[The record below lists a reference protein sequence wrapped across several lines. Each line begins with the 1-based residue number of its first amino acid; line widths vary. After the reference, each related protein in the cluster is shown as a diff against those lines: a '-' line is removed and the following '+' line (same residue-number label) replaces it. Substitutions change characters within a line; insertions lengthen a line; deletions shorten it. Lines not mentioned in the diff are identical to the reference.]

1 MQRPILDIHGGCP
14 VPAILSRT
22 DALLRNSPFLRKN
35 GLVRGKVADDTA
47 CRKIDAIGGAKGKGT
62 SFISGDCNGIATIA
76 PAQISAIMRDA
87 TLSAAEKQRGAQALR
102 AGQQPAS
109 EASLSV
115 EKREALVTSKLAET
129 CAAWSLDKPPL
140 HVDRRGLPMWPRSN
154 KLNKPSNSVVCE
166 SQLER
171 VPSVPSPWT
180 SDSEDSMDDCERRT
194 GAALLFFARSPSAAS
209 EPFPARSASL
219 TWARSS
225 LALHESKAT
234 QPKSFVPDNQGLE
247 TEEREISYAALLQK
261 VSKLETEKAVLKM
274 QMEMLKADCV
284 AENARNQAEIAQ
296 VKATANAEIDHV
308 KAKADKSSEAS
319 KMELIALMKII
330 GDLKTHAEGAQLNFV
345 DKISAHD
352 DGGQQEDVLSDI
364 STRPSTPRTSCLP
377 TTLQHLNLGWE
388 SLEEEDPYLTPL
400 KPFMRLQA
408 EGLDSVDEKN
418 KEHDDH
424 KQELQRVEEL
434 NVHLL
439 QLVTT
444 TSLDF
449 LPYDW
454 TFLQHDPHCHTKQS
468 RSHFTEDS
476 LSETLQQG
484 LDWHEFKATM
494 RERIDFKKSPL
505 QVSLLY

>member
-1 MQRPILDIHGGCP
+1 
-14 VPAILSRT
+14 
-22 DALLRNSPFLRKN
+22 
-35 GLVRGKVADDTA
+35 
-47 CRKIDAIGGAKGKGT
+47 
-62 SFISGDCNGIATIA
+62 
-76 PAQISAIMRDA
+76 
-87 TLSAAEKQRGAQALR
+87 
-102 AGQQPAS
+102 
-109 EASLSV
+109 
-115 EKREALVTSKLAET
+115 VTSKLAET

-180 SDSEDSMDDCERRT
+180 SDSEDSTDDCERRT
-194 GAALLFFARSPSAAS
+194 GAALLFFDCSPSAAS

-219 TWARSS
+219 TWARTS

-377 TTLQHLNLGWE
+377 TTLQHLN
-388 SLEEEDPYLTPL
+388 
-400 KPFMRLQA
+400 
-408 EGLDSVDEKN
+408 
-418 KEHDDH
+418 EHDDH

-476 LSETLQQG
+476 LSATLQQG
-484 LDWHEFKATM
+484 LDWREFKATM